1 MSSEHEIE
9 TIDRREAIK
18 RVSFLLGGVA
28 LVGGS
33 NLLVACGRDRP
44 AAGTAVGKFSG
55 TDVALLDE
63 VADTILP
70 TTSTPGAK
78 AAKVGPFMAL
88 MVTDCYDD
96 KDQKIFRDG
105 LNTLDD
111 ASNKANGKSFMNSTP
126 AQRTALLESLDREQ
140 KSYMDK
146 KKPDDRSHWFR
157 MVKELTMLG
166 YFTSQI
172 GYTQAM
178 RYREAPGHF
187 DPCVDYK
194 PGEKSWAPHA

>member
-1 MSSEHEIE
+1 MLSRVHE
-9 TIDRREAIK
+9 TRLQTRWTDFDA
-18 RVSFLLGGVA
+18 LGHITHA
-28 LVGGS
+28 AYPMYLDE
-33 NLLVACGRDRP
+33 GRD
-44 AAGTAVGKFSG
+44 AVL
-55 TDVALLDE
+55 T
-63 VADTILP
+63 
-70 TTSTPGAK
+70 
-78 AAKVGPFMAL
+78 AKVGPFMAL

-105 LNTLDD
+105 LDSLDD
-111 ASNKANGKSFMNSTP
+111 ASKKANGKSFMDSTP
-126 AQRTALLESLDREQ
+126 AQRTSLLESLDREQ
-140 KSYMDK
+140 KNYMDH

-157 MVKELTMLG
+157 MVKELALLG
-166 YFTSQI
+166 YFTSEI